1 MNNLNSL
8 NNNSGANNFNN
19 KKGSKFKFKDVL
31 KKKNL
36 MTVVGVVIAIIALV
50 IIGIVLHKLRATY
63 NENQLKGVQ
72 EVQLL
77 KYLFDC
83 KDNQE
88 IIDGGSFPHPAIGNE
103 YNLTFWIYVNNL
115 LHEYQED
122 KNVLIKGDIADS
134 IESGANPSVKN
145 PRIYIPKNSNSLK
158 LEFQEEGLN
167 EDNVLGCYRT
177 VNQYLV
183 EKINDPVIQAK
194 FKKDYQITDGNKT
207 TDAFDVDKY
216 DSDLNTTGMFFTLH
230 KNFKITFT
238 LDLLAGKDLSS
249 AIPSRE
255 TNVIYNLIN
264 FTDKDGSTLMD
275 FHFYFNGSEF
285 IMSST
290 VPITTTQKIDG
301 GYVSAVTKAKTINI
315 VIQSSNN
322 TIIAGIASSDT
333 ATYHI
338 LKATH
343 TVEQSDCKVFFSK
356 GAVPANSGWNDSTP
370 SEELFKISKFTYKN
384 LDTTKTMDACL
395 SQARKDGAD
404 YYSMTYPSTDN
415 TALCS
420 SLTQPDIDLIKL
432 MKQDPKYVKI
442 KDKDCSK
449 LDITDNYDYRLG
461 KETHRFIH
469 SVNPVEETTSCE
481 INNLPIQKWNC
492 ISLNIH
498 NNICDIFL
506 DGILHQTCVF
516 KSAIKTN
523 NFPMIMGGTQKGGPM
538 GFDGY
543 LSNINY
549 INKTQTAKE
558 IYNKFEEGPNIML
571 SLWDRIKSIF
581 QKNS

>member
-63 NENQLKGVQ
+63 NANQLKGVQ

-167 EDNVLGCYRT
+167 EDDVLGCYRT

-183 EKINDPVIQAK
+183 EKINDVNIQVK

-207 TDAFDVDKY
+207 TDASGVDKY

-249 AIPSRE
+249 AILYGE

-290 VPITTTQKIDG
+290 VPITTTQKISG
-301 GYVSAVTKAKTINI
+301 GYDIPNSKTNTKTINI
-315 VIQSSNN
+315 VIQSATNK
-322 TIIAGIASSDT
+322 IKAGIASSDT

-338 LKATH
+338 LKDTH

-356 GAVPANSGWNDSTP
+356 GADPADPANSGWNDSTT
-370 SEELFKISKFTYKN
+370 SIKLFEISKFT
-384 LDTTKTMDACL
+384 
-395 SQARKDGAD
+395 
-404 YYSMTYPSTDN
+404 
-415 TALCS
+415 
-420 SLTQPDIDLIKL
+420 
-432 MKQDPKYVKI
+432 
-442 KDKDCSK
+442 
-449 LDITDNYDYRLG
+449 
-461 KETHRFIH
+461 
-469 SVNPVEETTSCE
+469 
-481 INNLPIQKWNC
+481 
-492 ISLNIH
+492 
-498 NNICDIFL
+498 
-506 DGILHQTCVF
+506 
-516 KSAIKTN
+516 
-523 NFPMIMGGTQKGGPM
+523 
-538 GFDGY
+538 
-543 LSNINY
+543 
-549 INKTQTAKE
+549 
-558 IYNKFEEGPNIML
+558 
-571 SLWDRIKSIF
+571 
-581 QKNS
+581 

>member
-8 NNNSGANNFNN
+8 NNNSSANNFNN

-63 NENQLKGVQ
+63 NANQLKGVQ

-167 EDNVLGCYRT
+167 EDNVLGCYPT

-183 EKINDPVIQAK
+183 EKINDVNIQAK
-194 FKKDYQITDGNKT
+194 FQKDYQITDGNKT
-207 TDAFDVDKY
+207 TDSSGVDKY

-238 LDLLAGKDLSS
+238 LNLFGGKDLSS

-255 TNVIYNLIN
+255 TKVIYNLIN

-275 FHFYFNGSEF
+275 FDFYFDGSEF
-285 IMSST
+285 IMSGSNSS
-290 VPITTTQKIDG
+290 PQKIDG
-301 GYVSAVTKAKTINI
+301 GYVSAVTKEKTINI

-322 TIIAGIASSDT
+322 KIIAGFAETIDPAT
-333 ATYHI
+333 VATYHI
-338 LKATH
+338 LKDTP
-343 TVEQSDCKVFFSK
+343 TDEMSGCQVFFSK
-356 GAVPANSGWNDSTP
+356 GTNSGWNDAAP
-370 SEELFKISKFTYKN
+370 SIKLFEISKFTYKN
-384 LDTTKTMDACL
+384 LDTTDTKTMDACL
-395 SQARKDGAD
+395 LQARKDGAD
-404 YYSMTYPSTDN
+404 YYSMTNPSTE
-415 TALCS
+415 TTGLCS
-420 SLTQPDIDLIKL
+420 SVTQPDIDLIKL

-442 KDKDCSK
+442 KDTECTNPE
-449 LDITDNYDYRLG
+449 TDNYDYRLG

-558 IYNKFEEGPNIML
+558 IYNKFKEGPNIML
-571 SLWDRIKSIF
+571 SLLDRIKSIF
-581 QKNS
+581 QKKS